1 MVAIIVV
8 NWKNYDDTQD
18 CLKSLHQTKNTDFSI
33 IVVDNESQKKPAEK
47 LKSNFPSITLLP
59 QKKIWALQEPIILEL
74 NMG

>member
-33 IVVDNESQKKPAEK
+33 IVVDNESQKK
-47 LKSNFPSITLLP
+47 KSGLYRS
-59 QKKIWALQEPIILEL
+59 Q
-74 NMG
+74 

>member
-47 LKSNFPSITLLP
+47 LKSNFPSITFLP
-59 QKKIWALQEPIILEL
+59 QKKKSGLYGSQ
-74 NMG
+74 